1 MFDCFVRRMTAVRT
15 ALWLMTRS
23 PLRPPL
29 WPPNK
34 TSADSKSDAL
44 LPVHLQVAP
53 LLYSQG
59 FFPLLLQALY
69 PHHGLPARSRPVD
82 CGENSERVSV
92 DLQI

>member
-1 MFDCFVRRMTAVRT
+1 MFDCFVCRMTAVRT

-59 FFPLLLQALY
+59 FFSSSAP
-69 PHHGLPARSRPVD
+69 GL
-82 CGENSERVSV
+82 VSSSWTPCEV
-92 DLQI
+92 PPGRLW